1 MLYNYITVNTITVV
15 SILLISTQ
23 TDEHR
28 AVDHR
33 NYKRVK
39 ALFLLKL
46 ITIYIRRVEVL
57 QRDLSRLN
65 LEGPIYRR
73 RKLMI
78 YGVSWVLLKAN
89 FLASTTSCWLTLQ
102 ASFRDKISFGF
113 FWRKLLSI
121 VSFPLILT
129 GST

>member
-1 MLYNYITVNTITVV
+1 MLYNYIIVNTITVV

-78 YGVSWVLLKAN
+78 YSVSWVLLKAN
-89 FLASTTSCWLTLQ
+89 FWLPLQ
-102 ASFRDKISFGF
+102 VAGLRC
-113 FWRKLLSI
+113 KLPSMIRYLLVSSG
-121 VSFPLILT
+121 VSFFL
-129 GST
+129 